1 MARERESVTPVADG
15 VLRIHRG
22 AVNCYLVVAP
32 DGLTLVDA
40 GLPGSRRMLGDAL
53 RSLGATPSDI
63 SAVVLTHGHFDHVG
77 LCARLERDE
86 GVPVHVHDAD
96 RPLVRH
102 PYRYE
107 HERPRWPYPFQH
119 PGALPILGSM
129 VAAGALRVKGSAAEG
144 DVRPGVP
151 LDVPGGLVPIAT
163 PGHTAG
169 HCAFLLPDRGI
180 VFTGDALVT
189 LDPYTGREG
198 PRIVA
203 RAATADVAAN
213 LVSLS
218 ALGKTEASL
227 VLPGHGAPFT
237 DGIRAAVS
245 IACRTPVA

>member
-1 MARERESVTPVADG
+1 
-15 VLRIHRG
+15 VLRIHRA
-22 AVNCYLVVAP
+22 AVNCYLVVSP
-32 DGLTLVDA
+32 DGLTLIDA
-40 GLPGSRRMLGDAL
+40 GLPGTWRVLEDAL
-53 RSLGATPSDI
+53 RSLGATTSDI

-77 LCARLERDE
+77 LCARLERE
-86 GVPVHVHDAD
+86 HGVPVHVHVAD

-107 HERPRWPYPFQH
+107 HEKPRWPYPLRY

-129 VAAGALRVKGSAAEG
+129 VAAGALGVKGSVAEG
-144 DVRPGVP
+144 DVRPGAP
-151 LDVPGGLVPIAT
+151 LDVPGRPVPIPT

-169 HCAFLLPDRGI
+169 HCAYLLPDRGI
-180 VFTGDALVT
+180 LFTGDALVT

-218 ALGKTEASL
+218 ALGETGAGL
-227 VLPGHGAPFT
+227 VLPGHGAPFAG
-237 DGIRAAVS
+237 GIREAVML
-245 IACRTPVA
+245 ACGRPVA